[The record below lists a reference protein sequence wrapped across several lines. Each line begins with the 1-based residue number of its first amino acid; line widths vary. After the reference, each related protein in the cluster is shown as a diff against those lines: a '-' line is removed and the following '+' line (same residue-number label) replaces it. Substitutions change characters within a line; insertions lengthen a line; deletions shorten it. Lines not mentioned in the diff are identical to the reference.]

1 MFAVLQPQAWGPDG
15 LRGRL
20 FAWRRPAV
28 AIREARAGGI
38 PYALLLA
45 RCKKGRMDWGK
56 IYRAAGREA
65 GRLLLPFGVTPPPGC
80 GITGYDGGLYRRL
93 LLANAFFR
101 CMASCT
107 PRQLSVALVDWEGRY
122 GSLALELLARAG
134 TVRVVTGRPEVYE
147 VYEAEARRLLGAG
160 LVVTEEAGC
169 LDSVA
174 AVLAPEGLT
183 GGRRREGGALVR
195 PLNRLF
201 FSGEADAAFGL
212 TLDGGCIRL
221 PAPYESRA
229 PFGVSPLDFAAAL
242 YDSARPKD
250 LARLLPAYLQKEG
263 RRIPLRTAAAM
274 MAEAV
279 RRPGAG
285 VGNG

>member
-1 MFAVLQPQAWGPDG
+1 MFAVLQPAAGRPAG
-15 LRGRL
+15 IRGRL
-20 FAWRRPAV
+20 FSRRRPAV
-28 AIREARAGGI
+28 EIRAGRAGGI
-38 PYALLLA
+38 PFVLLMA

-65 GRLLLPFGVTPPPGC
+65 GRLVLPAGLTPPPGC
-80 GITGYDGGLYRRL
+80 GVIGYDSSLYRRI

-101 CMASCT
+101 CMASCS
-107 PRQLSVALVDWEGRY
+107 PRELSVALVDWEGRY

-147 VYEAEARRLLGAG
+147 VYEEEARRLLGAG
-160 LVVTEEAGC
+160 LIVTGEAGC

-201 FSGEADAAFGL
+201 FSGQAQSSFGL
-212 TLDGGCIRL
+212 TLDGSCIRL
-221 PAPYESRA
+221 PAPYESLV
-229 PFGVSPLDFAAAL
+229 PPGVSRLDFAAAL

-250 LARLLPAYLQKEG
+250 LARLLPSYICREG
-263 RRIPLRTAAAM
+263 LRIPLRAAAAM
-274 MAEAV
+274 MAQAV

-285 VGNG
+285 VGKG